1 MANTGIIQRREKK
14 DYFYT
19 DETKPLQGEIV
30 YAIDTDEFGT
40 INSNGDIEWI
50 PRKGLVTSVAHKNGD
65 VELDKTDVGLDQVDN
80 TSDFD
85 KPVSNAT
92 LKLHLEH
99 STDTKNPHKVNKFQV
114 GLGNV
119 DNTAD
124 IDKPVSNLTKQ
135 ELQKLDD
142 KKVNN
147 SRVLTDVPENAKF
160 TDTTYSI
167 QDGELSEFNFNLAR
181 KDKLDNLEHSNYVLG
196 IPALSVEGREIK
208 LTRGDGTFETI
219 QTQDTIYND
228 RYVLEQ
234 LENLKNTKLDNTI
247 IPANAKFTDTIYDDT
262 ELRNKIND
270 LNTEDLNIKNTIN
283 TENTKLKSEIK
294 KVKDESLPL
303 HGKADDA
310 KLLNGKK
317 VKSDYSI
324 NDDESPASITAVREV
339 YLNSENKLAK
349 SDIID
354 DLTTGGSNKALSA
367 EQGKAL
373 NELVKNI
380 SKVLSTSSNDIQAI
394 KDVIELVKNNK
405 KLLENLK
412 IDSILGLKEALNSKL
427 NISDLTGTKVLDLLN
442 SNAVNTNL
450 NADKLDGKDSSEFN
464 QVIGVDYSY
473 TKPNVGSNEPEKYPF
488 VTNLVSDKGV
498 IKNVNIRE
506 YSISDIKSDFG
517 VDRVDNTSDLE
528 KPVSTA
534 VQAKLNEINNKISNI
549 GNLTNSMTYKTITNI
564 TELAGAKPGL
574 YRISSANYSIAG
586 QTFTDDYI
594 LKLSDTDKLHIL
606 VN

>member
-1 MANTGIIQRREKK
+1 M
-14 DYFYT
+14 
-19 DETKPLQGEIV
+19 V
-30 YAIDTDEFGT
+30 
-40 INSNGDIEWI
+40 
-50 PRKGLVTSVAHKNGD
+50 
-65 VELDKTDVGLDQVDN
+65 
-80 TSDFD
+80 
-85 KPVSNAT
+85 
-92 LKLHLEH
+92 
-99 STDTKNPHKVNKFQV
+99 
-114 GLGNV
+114 
-119 DNTAD
+119 
-124 IDKPVSNLTKQ
+124 
-135 ELQKLDD
+135 
-142 KKVNN
+142 
-147 SRVLTDVPENAKF
+147 
-160 TDTTYSI
+160 
-167 QDGELSEFNFNLAR
+167 
-181 KDKLDNLEHSNYVLG
+181 
-196 IPALSVEGREIK
+196 
-208 LTRGDGTFETI
+208 
-219 QTQDTIYND
+219 
-228 RYVLEQ
+228 
-234 LENLKNTKLDNTI
+234 
-247 IPANAKFTDTIYDDT
+247 
-262 ELRNKIND
+262 
-270 LNTEDLNIKNTIN
+270 
-283 TENTKLKSEIK
+283 
-294 KVKDESLPL
+294 
-303 HGKADDA
+303 
-310 KLLNGKK
+310 KK

-349 SDIID
+349 SDIVD

-574 YRISSANYSIAG
+574 YKISSANYNIAG

-606 VN
+606 VD

>member
-1 MANTGIIQRREKK
+1 M
-14 DYFYT
+14 
-19 DETKPLQGEIV
+19 
-30 YAIDTDEFGT
+30 
-40 INSNGDIEWI
+40 
-50 PRKGLVTSVAHKNGD
+50 
-65 VELDKTDVGLDQVDN
+65 
-80 TSDFD
+80 
-85 KPVSNAT
+85 
-92 LKLHLEH
+92 
-99 STDTKNPHKVNKFQV
+99 
-114 GLGNV
+114 
-119 DNTAD
+119 
-124 IDKPVSNLTKQ
+124 
-135 ELQKLDD
+135 
-142 KKVNN
+142 
-147 SRVLTDVPENAKF
+147 
-160 TDTTYSI
+160 
-167 QDGELSEFNFNLAR
+167 
-181 KDKLDNLEHSNYVLG
+181 
-196 IPALSVEGREIK
+196 
-208 LTRGDGTFETI
+208 
-219 QTQDTIYND
+219 
-228 RYVLEQ
+228 
-234 LENLKNTKLDNTI
+234 
-247 IPANAKFTDTIYDDT
+247 
-262 ELRNKIND
+262 
-270 LNTEDLNIKNTIN
+270 
-283 TENTKLKSEIK
+283 
-294 KVKDESLPL
+294 

>member
-19 DETKPLQGEIV
+19 DETKPLQGETV

-40 INSNGDIEWI
+40 INLNGEIEWI
-50 PRKGLVTSVAHKNGD
+50 PRKGLVTSVANKKGD
-65 VELDKTDVGLDQVDN
+65 VELNKSDVGLDQVDN

-92 LKLHLEH
+92 LHLHLEH
-99 STDTKNPHKVNKFQV
+99 TTDFKNPHKVNKSQI

-167 QDGELSEFNFNLAR
+167 KDGELSEFNFNLNR
-181 KDKLDNLEHSNYVLG
+181 KDKLDNLEHSSYVLG
-196 IPALSVEGREIK
+196 TPALTVDGKTVK
-208 LTRGDGTFETI
+208 LTRGDGTFDTI
-219 QTQDTIYND
+219 QTQDTVYND
-228 RYVLEQ
+228 KFVLEQ
-234 LENLKNTKLDNTI
+234 LENLRNTKLDNTI
-247 IPANAKFTDTIYDDT
+247 IPPNPKFTDTIYDDT

-283 TENTKLKSEIK
+283 TENTKLSNEIK

-303 HGKADDA
+303 HGKADDS

-317 VKSDYSI
+317 VKSDYSSDD
-324 NDDESPASITAVREV
+324 NDSPASITAVRQV
-339 YLNSENKLAK
+339 YLNSENKIPK
-349 SDIID
+349 TDIVD
-354 DLTTGGSNKALSA
+354 DLTTGGSNKVLSA
-367 EQGKAL
+367 EQGKEL
-373 NELVKNI
+373 NLLIKNI
-380 SKVLSTSSNDIQAI
+380 SKVISTSKDDLQAI
-394 KDVIELVKNNK
+394 KDVIDLVKNNK

-412 IDSILGLKEALNSKL
+412 IESIIGLKEALDGKISKT
-427 NISDLTGTKVLDLLN
+427 DLTGTKVLELLN
-442 SNAVNTNL
+442 SNTVNTNL
-450 NADKLDGKDSSEFN
+450 NADKLDGKDSSQFN
-464 QVIGVDYSY
+464 QVIGVDYTY
-473 TKPNVGSNEPEKYPF
+473 TKPTVGANEHEKYPF
-488 VTNLVSDKGV
+488 VTQLITDKGV

-506 YSISDIKSDFG
+506 YALSDIKSDLG
-517 VDRVDNTSDLE
+517 LDKVNNTSDLE

-534 VQAKLNEINNKISNI
+534 VQALINQLDTKISNS
-549 GNLTNSMTYKTITNI
+549 GSVSNAMTYKTITNI

-574 YRISSANYSIAG
+574 YKISSANYSIAG

-606 VN
+606 VD

>member
-1 MANTGIIQRREKK
+1 MQIKK
-14 DYFYT
+14 
-19 DETKPLQGEIV
+19 
-30 YAIDTDEFGT
+30 
-40 INSNGDIEWI
+40 
-50 PRKGLVTSVAHKNGD
+50 GD
-65 VELDKTDVGLDQVDN
+65 VELNKSDVGLDQVDN

-92 LKLHLEH
+92 LHLHLEH
-99 STDTKNPHKVNKFQV
+99 TTDFKNPHKVNKSQI

-124 IDKPVSNLTKQ
+124 IDKPISNLTKQ

-167 QDGELSEFNFNLAR
+167 KDGELSEFNFNLNR
-181 KDKLDNLEHSNYVLG
+181 KDKLDNLEHSSYVLG
-196 IPALSVEGREIK
+196 TPALTVDGKTVK

-283 TENTKLKSEIK
+283 TENTKLSNEIK

-303 HGKADDA
+303 HGKADDS

-317 VKSDYSI
+317 VKSDYSSDD
-324 NDDESPASITAVREV
+324 NDSPASITAVRQV
-339 YLNSENKLAK
+339 YLNSENKIPK
-349 SDIID
+349 TDIVD
-354 DLTTGGSNKALSA
+354 DLTTGGSNKVLSA
-367 EQGKAL
+367 EQGKEL
-373 NELVKNI
+373 NLLIKNI
-380 SKVLSTSSNDIQAI
+380 SKVISTSKDDLQAI
-394 KDVIELVKNNK
+394 KDVIDLVKNNK

-412 IDSILGLKEALNSKL
+412 IESIIGLKEALDGKISKT
-427 NISDLTGTKVLDLLN
+427 DLTGTKVLELLN
-442 SNAVNTNL
+442 SNTVNTNL
-450 NADKLDGKDSSEFN
+450 NADKLDGKDSSQFN
-464 QVIGVDYSY
+464 QVIGVDYTY
-473 TKPNVGSNEPEKYPF
+473 TKPTVGANEPEKYPF
-488 VTNLVSDKGV
+488 VTNLITDKGV

-506 YSISDIKSDFG
+506 YSLSDIKSDLG
-517 VDRVDNTSDLE
+517 LDKVNNTSDLE

-534 VQAKLNEINNKISNI
+534 VQALINQLDTKISNS
-549 GNLTNSMTYKTITNI
+549 GSVSNAMTYKTITNI

-574 YRISSANYSIAG
+574 YKISSANYSIAG
-586 QTFTDDYI
+586 QVFTDDYI

>member
-1 MANTGIIQRREKK
+1 M
-14 DYFYT
+14 
-19 DETKPLQGEIV
+19 
-30 YAIDTDEFGT
+30 
-40 INSNGDIEWI
+40 
-50 PRKGLVTSVAHKNGD
+50 
-65 VELDKTDVGLDQVDN
+65 
-80 TSDFD
+80 
-85 KPVSNAT
+85 
-92 LKLHLEH
+92 
-99 STDTKNPHKVNKFQV
+99 
-114 GLGNV
+114 
-119 DNTAD
+119 
-124 IDKPVSNLTKQ
+124 
-135 ELQKLDD
+135 
-142 KKVNN
+142 
-147 SRVLTDVPENAKF
+147 
-160 TDTTYSI
+160 
-167 QDGELSEFNFNLAR
+167 
-181 KDKLDNLEHSNYVLG
+181 
-196 IPALSVEGREIK
+196 
-208 LTRGDGTFETI
+208 
-219 QTQDTIYND
+219 
-228 RYVLEQ
+228 
-234 LENLKNTKLDNTI
+234 
-247 IPANAKFTDTIYDDT
+247 
-262 ELRNKIND
+262 
-270 LNTEDLNIKNTIN
+270 
-283 TENTKLKSEIK
+283 
-294 KVKDESLPL
+294 
-303 HGKADDA
+303 
-310 KLLNGKK
+310 
-317 VKSDYSI
+317 
-324 NDDESPASITAVREV
+324 
-339 YLNSENKLAK
+339 
-349 SDIID
+349 
-354 DLTTGGSNKALSA
+354 TTGGSNKALSA

-442 SNAVNTNL
+442 SNTTNTNL

-473 TKPNVGSNEPEKYPF
+473 QKANVGSNDPEKYPF

-574 YRISSANYSIAG
+574 YKISSANYSIAG

-606 VN
+606 VD